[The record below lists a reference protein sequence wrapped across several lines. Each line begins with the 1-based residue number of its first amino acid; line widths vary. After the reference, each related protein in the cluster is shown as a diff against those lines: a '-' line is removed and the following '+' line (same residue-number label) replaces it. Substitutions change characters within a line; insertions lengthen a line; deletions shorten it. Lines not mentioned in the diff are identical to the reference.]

1 MGQLAISGT
10 VLGGPVTVGAAY
22 GFPQSLFTTQLATTP
37 NPKPFSAASGVLTRR
52 VSTVSPSFAT
62 LTGVGANDTVQ
73 RGDTLYLRS
82 DSQLLLRLSQLDPLN
97 PTGPA
102 LVREVY
108 VQGLFI
114 VEFPQ
119 SSPLVLL
126 EAQGSATIEYLVTG
140 Q

>member
-10 VLGGPVTVGAAY
+10 VLGGPVTIGAAY

-52 VSTVSPSFAT
+52 VSTVSPSFAV
-62 LTGVGANDTVQ
+62 LTGVGATDTVQ

-82 DSQLLLRLSQLDPLN
+82 DAQLLLRISQLDPLN
-97 PTGPA
+97 PATT
-102 LVREVY
+102 LVRLVY

-126 EAQGSATIEYLVTG
+126 ESQGSATIEYLVTG